1 MNLNWFIESKYELVS
16 EAKATL
22 HKAVSLMNPSK
33 YNISY

>member
-22 HKAVSLMNPSK
+22 YKAVSLISPSK